1 MTTFYNQ
8 INDYLKVLNQLEE
21 LLSDMKQDVSR
32 LPSTLARVAPV
43 TQRLSMSERS
53 ILGRLVNP
61 AALSAQKSSS
71 DATKASITTPQMANH
86 PFNAASKSKG
96 SLIKIYFYKCIINV
110 ISHLA

>member
-1 MTTFYNQ
+1 M
-8 INDYLKVLNQLEE
+8 NQLEE

-61 AALSAQKSSS
+61 ASLSLQKTNEI
-71 DATKASITTPQMANH
+71 TKASITTPQMASH
-86 PFNAASKSKG
+86 PFNAAKKG
-96 SLIKIYFYKCIINV
+96 CL
-110 ISHLA
+110 

>member
-1 MTTFYNQ
+1 MFY
-8 INDYLKVLNQLEE
+8 LVLNQLEE

-61 AALSAQKSSS
+61 AISSQKASEI
-71 DATKASITTPQMANH
+71 TKASITTPQMASH
-86 PFNAASKSKG
+86 PFNAAKKG
-96 SLIKIYFYKCIINV
+96 F
-110 ISHLA
+110 